1 MSKWYAFE
9 YREFWDQPRIL
20 YTSDGER
27 SFLFDCPF
35 DEQLDG
41 YAESYNVY
49 LMPQMDPSELSGSWI
64 GLEQKALRLLGTV
77 ALPLSA
83 FDPSRRAEIDLG
95 VLDQV
100 LPALGARDAP

>member
-1 MSKWYAFE
+1 MSKWFAFQ

-20 YTSDGER
+20 YTSDEEQ

-35 DEQLDG
+35 DERLGG

-49 LMPQMDPSELSGSWI
+49 LMPWVDPSELSGSWA

-77 ALPLSA
+77 RLPLSA
-83 FDPSRRAEIDLG
+83 LDPSRRAQIDLDI
-95 VLDQV
+95 LSQ
-100 LPALGARDAP
+100 LIPALGDRDAP